1 MHPPLHSSLVLM
13 LFVVV
18 FTLTSVLS
26 LKAVSAERNDSR
38 MRVKVL
44 GVSAFKNIGRGNWTQ
59 STRSVD
65 EYFKAFG
72 RMVNLTSSWPY
83 KLTCFCE
90 PGICSRLH
98 TQLHFKE
105 TQPLNINDTYFKYIQ
120 VDKEAMK
127 SQRYQQKVLIRK
139 NRGKP
144 EYTHAAYNAITN
156 SKPNFIRR
164 AAEIYGSE
172 GYTHYIWLDFG
183 WVRSLDVIPSKLCW
197 DLIDDGKIHVT
208 SSSDVRSKVVTESE
222 IVRETQ
228 TGGSPIMGYTF
239 VVPKELVVWF
249 AETWHDMYLRYQR
262 FGMMDDDQGL
272 MVNVIKENRGKFN
285 VHVTKGL
292 WFRFFR
298 EHMDCEKK
306 I

>member
-1 MHPPLHSSLVLM
+1 
-13 LFVVV
+13 
-18 FTLTSVLS
+18 
-26 LKAVSAERNDSR
+26 
-38 MRVKVL
+38 
-44 GVSAFKNIGRGNWTQ
+44 
-59 STRSVD
+59 
-65 EYFKAFG
+65 
-72 RMVNLTSSWPY
+72 MVNLTSSWPY

-164 AAEIYGSE
+164 AAEIY
-172 GYTHYIWLDFG
+172 
-183 WVRSLDVIPSKLCW
+183 DVIPSKLCW

-239 VVPKELVVWF
+239 V
-249 AETWHDMYLRYQR
+249 
-262 FGMMDDDQGL
+262 
-272 MVNVIKENRGKFN
+272 
-285 VHVTKGL
+285 
-292 WFRFFR
+292 
-298 EHMDCEKK
+298 
-306 I
+306 